1 MNQQRVGQSY
11 DDKVDAIVYEYAAE
25 NGENVDQARAHERYR
40 GREANRF
47 LKTPAAAPSE
57 YRAVRRASTS
67 GSRLGERR
75 AV

>member
-11 DDKVDAIVYEYAAE
+11 DDKVDAIVHEYATE
-25 NGENVDQARAHERYR
+25 NSENVDQVRAHERNR
-40 GREANRF
+40 GCEANHF

-57 YRAVRRASTS
+57 YRAVRRAGTS
-67 GSRLGERR
+67 GSGLGERR